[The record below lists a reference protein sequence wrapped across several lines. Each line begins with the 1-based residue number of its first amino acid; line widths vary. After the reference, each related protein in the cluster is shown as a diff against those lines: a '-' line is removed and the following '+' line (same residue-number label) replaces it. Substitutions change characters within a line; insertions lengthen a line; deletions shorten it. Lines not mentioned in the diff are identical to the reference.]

1 MAATLASL
9 LADFSAPND
18 GRTSGLELLRTA
30 KIVPDAEPEPQK
42 PIVDRQAELV
52 RSAEARVRAEERET
66 ARKELEEAIV
76 REEVRHAEDM
86 NVQREI
92 WVEQQAMQM
101 STQIVEALGRIEA
114 VISERTA
121 NVLRPL
127 VSEAFRQQSLDEL
140 KDVLATLLSDSDVGL
155 IRISGP
161 QDLLSAMRS
170 HLGSH
175 ERAIEFSPAE
185 TVEVS
190 VIADD
195 TTIQT
200 RLDSWS
206 RRLAQAL
213 EG

>member
-9 LADFSAPND
+9 LADFSAPAD

-52 RSAEARVRAEERET
+52 RSAEARVRAEERES
-66 ARKELEEAIV
+66 ARKELEEAIA

-92 WVEQQAMQM
+92 WVEQQAMQI
-101 STQIVEALGRIEA
+101 STQIAEALGRIEA

-161 QDLLSAMRS
+161 QDLLSAMRL